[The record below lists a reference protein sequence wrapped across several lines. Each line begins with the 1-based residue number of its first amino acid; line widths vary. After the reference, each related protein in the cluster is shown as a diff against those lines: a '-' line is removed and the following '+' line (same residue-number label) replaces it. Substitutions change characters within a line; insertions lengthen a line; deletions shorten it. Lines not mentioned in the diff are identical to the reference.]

1 MPNLIFMI
9 FLWRLVGILDFFYK
23 LQKETHRMLL
33 EILEI
38 HIKQDFSAQRKIQE
52 FTGIIVV
59 RNRILKE
66 QLVIQILN
74 FLEPEPV
81 CIIIN

>member
-1 MPNLIFMI
+1 
-9 FLWRLVGILDFFYK
+9 
-23 LQKETHRMLL
+23 MLL

-74 FLEPEPV
+74 FLEPESV
-81 CIIIN
+81 CIIFN

>member
-1 MPNLIFMI
+1 MI
-9 FLWRLVGILDFFYK
+9 FLWRLEGIFDFFYK
-23 LQKETHRMLL
+23 MQKETHRMLL

-66 QLVIQILN
+66 QLVIHYI
-74 FLEPEPV
+74 
-81 CIIIN
+81 

>member
-9 FLWRLVGILDFFYK
+9 FLWRLEEILDFFY
-23 LQKETHRMLL
+23 KETHRMLL

-81 CIIIN
+81 CIIFN